1 MEHPLKNGFCILQ
14 TVVFKGKIVTLGFFG
29 RLFVINLSPSL
40 SIQQVEVVFED
51 RFRGLR
57 HTLLLIKLMEVEGR
71 IGSEVFQFNAFKLES
86 VDAITKPARWV
97 RVDRL
102 DNWAIFVSTDTR
114 YPA

>member
-1 MEHPLKNGFCILQ
+1 
-14 TVVFKGKIVTLGFFG
+14 
-29 RLFVINLSPSL
+29 
-40 SIQQVEVVFED
+40 
-51 RFRGLR
+51 
-57 HTLLLIKLMEVEGR
+57 MEVEGR

-102 DNWAIFVSTDTR
+102 DNWAIFVSTDAR